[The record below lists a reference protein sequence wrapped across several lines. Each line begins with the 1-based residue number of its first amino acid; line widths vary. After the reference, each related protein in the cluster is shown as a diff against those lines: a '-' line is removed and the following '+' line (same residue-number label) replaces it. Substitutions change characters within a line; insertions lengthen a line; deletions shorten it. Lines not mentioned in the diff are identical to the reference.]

1 MYATRRWLGI
11 MLKFP
16 LLLLCFLLLICSC
29 AKKEETITS
38 CTSFAITAVATASD
52 PCQPQGIITVTS
64 PTGSGFEYRAGNVNW
79 QSSPQLISFVAG
91 EYNLTVKDSR
101 GCTSTITITVAAK
114 AAGSLFGQVKSLL
127 AVNCISCHSGPNPQA
142 GLDWTDNCTIVK
154 NWSRIK
160 ARAID
165 GNPSP
170 MPQGGLLP
178 LSERNKITNWIAAGH
193 RFTD

>member
-1 MYATRRWLGI
+1 MHTTYRWQGI
-11 MLKFP
+11 ILKSS
-16 LLLLCFLLLICSC
+16 LLSLCFLLLLWGC
-29 AKKEETITS
+29 AKRETVTS

-52 PCQPQGIITVTS
+52 PCLPQGTITVTS
-64 PTGSGFEYRAGNVNW
+64 PTGIGFEYRAGNGNW
-79 QSSPQLISFVAG
+79 QLSPQLGPFAAG
-91 EYNLTVKDSR
+91 QYNLTVKDSR
-101 GCTSTITITVAAK
+101 GCTSTITIAVAAS
-114 AAGSLFGQVKSLL
+114 AAGPLFGQVKTLL

-142 GLDWTDNCTIVK
+142 GLDWTDNCNIVN

-160 ARAID
+160 ARAVD